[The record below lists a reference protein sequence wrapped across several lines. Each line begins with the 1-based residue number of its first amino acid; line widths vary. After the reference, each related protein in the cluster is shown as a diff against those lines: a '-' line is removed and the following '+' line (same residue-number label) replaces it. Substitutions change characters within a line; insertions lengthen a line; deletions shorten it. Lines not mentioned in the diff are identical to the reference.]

1 MAGDDINLMS
11 GSTITAVGSVTLTG
25 DKPSLD
31 AAGTTI
37 TINGTIAAGTTVA
50 IVGNSQGA
58 TLASAMDASYL
69 LTTKLLV
76 RTPAPVGSNAEI
88 FSLTGFMAASLTGG
102 AGDNTF
108 DIGAWTGT
116 TLTAIIDG
124 GAGRDTVTATT
135 DTDFTA
141 ADALLKRVGSGDAQ
155 LLNIE
160 NGVFRGGAKANK
172 FNMSGWTLSGN
183 VDGGTSAKIID
194 TIISNVSGNTT
205 LSDSLLSRAGIPD
218 LTLTGLETA
227 ELTGSINNDVFDVSG
242 WTGTGKLLGGLGTDK
257 IVANSDVTDMLLSDV
272 LLSRTGMGSLTLSG
286 FEDAVLTGGASANKF
301 TVKGFLGTVKLD
313 GREGSDTYQVNL
325 PATGTLTVNV
335 DDTGTT
341 TGIDTLKTAA
351 VAVAPTKETGNR
363 RVSYLLSSVIYTSAI
378 ETEVAPIKGTI

>member
-1 MAGDDINLMS
+1 
-11 GSTITAVGSVTLTG
+11 
-25 DKPSLD
+25 
-31 AAGTTI
+31 
-37 TINGTIAAGTTVA
+37 
-50 IVGNSQGA
+50 
-58 TLASAMDASYL
+58 
-69 LTTKLLV
+69 
-76 RTPAPVGSNAEI
+76 
-88 FSLTGFMAASLTGG
+88 MAASLTGG

-116 TLTAIIDG
+116 TLTATIDG

-160 NGVFRGGAKANK
+160 NGVFRGGTKANK
-172 FNMSGWTLSGN
+172 FNMSGWTLSGT
-183 VDGGTSAKIID
+183 VDGGAGAKIID
-194 TIISNVSGNTT
+194 IIISNVAGSTT
-205 LSDSLLSRAGIPD
+205 LTDTSFSRAGVTVND
-218 LTLTGLETA
+218 LVLSGLESA
-227 ELTGSINNDVFDVSG
+227 ELTGSINDDVFDVSG
-242 WTGTGKLLGGLGTDK
+242 WNGTGKLLGGLGTDK
-257 IVANSDVTDMLLSDV
+257 IVAKSDVADMLLSDV
-272 LLSRTGMGSLTLSG
+272 LLSRTGKGSLTLSG

-313 GREGSDTYQVNL
+313 GGEGSDTYQVNL

-341 TGIDTLKTAA
+341 TGTDTLKTAA

-363 RVSYLLSSVIYTSAI
+363 RVSYLASSVIYTSAI
-378 ETEVAPIKGTI
+378 ETEILPIKGTL